1 MLLNHTDEKLVR
13 MANQIAT
20 FFLSQP
26 EDIRIEG
33 VATHINKFWEPR
45 MRRRFFEMVDA
56 GAVDFLPLVLAAS
69 KKIKRPDD
77 PAADA
82 VGLGDDAKGA
92 PGGKGPIAGES
103 LSEPSVPESTEA

>member
-45 MRRRFFEMVDA
+45 MRRQLFEILEQDA
-56 GAVDFLPLVLAAS
+56 KGLSPLVLQAMPSIRRPSTAATDV
-69 KKIKRPDD
+69 I
-77 PAADA
+77 
-82 VGLGDDAKGA
+82 
-92 PGGKGPIAGES
+92 
-103 LSEPSVPESTEA
+103 